1 MRTNN
6 LNVEYYS
13 NVILI
18 TFDTFTEVA
27 RVIFIDTKQPKIKE
41 YNTWF
46 DPITINDIE
55 NDIRE
60 MLDNTSY
67 NIEDEI
73 DNFRHSRLYIDLLQ
87 NEEEEF

>member
-1 MRTNN
+1 MRTND

-41 YNTWF
+41 YNTCYY
-46 DPITINDIE
+46 PITINDIE
-55 NDIRE
+55 NDIKE
-60 MLDNTSY
+60 MLYNTSY

-73 DNFRHSRLYIDLLQ
+73 DNFRCSNLYQLLKE
-87 NEEEEF
+87 NEEE

>member
-1 MRTNN
+1 MKTND

-18 TFDTFTEVA
+18 TFDTFTEVT

-41 YNTWF
+41 YTWYA
-46 DPITINDIE
+46 PITINDIE
-55 NDIRE
+55 KDIKE

-67 NIEDEI
+67 DIEYEI
-73 DNFRHSRLYIDLLQ
+73 DNFRCSNLYQLLKE
-87 NEEEEF
+87 NEEF

>member
-1 MRTNN
+1 MRTND

-55 NDIRE
+55 NDIKE

-67 NIEDEI
+67 NIDDEI
-73 DNFRHSRLYIDLLQ
+73 DNFRCSILYQLLKENEDL
-87 NEEEEF
+87 

>member
-1 MRTNN
+1 MRTND

-27 RVIFIDTKQPKIKE
+27 RIIFIDTKQPKIKD

-46 DPITINDIE
+46 DPLTINDIE

-60 MLDNTSY
+60 MLENTSY
-67 NIEDEI
+67 SIEDEI
-73 DNFRHSRLYIDLLQ
+73 DNFRCSNLYQLLKE
-87 NEEEEF
+87 NEEE

>member
-1 MRTNN
+1 MRTKD

-55 NDIRE
+55 NDIRA

-73 DNFRHSRLYIDLLQ
+73 DNFRCSNLYQLLKE
-87 NEEEEF
+87 NEEC